1 MYSSY
6 RSPPPRGGL
15 HSFAVMKILA
25 KWVLDKCK
33 EVSEQVACT
42 SKPCLWSVPK
52 SRDRMVKSQIMEI
65 SVISPATAKKR
76 NADESAENVTTK
88 QKPRKGIECI
98 LYDPRTTNQRKVDFN
113 AAQIILNNLREENP
127 HTPALSVVNQNM
139 INLSTVETQFGKM
152 PVGSLLS
159 IQCALIPPDF
169 SVYCNVKLGISSPSP
184 ICYLSTVTLGY

>member
-1 MYSSY
+1 
-6 RSPPPRGGL
+6 
-15 HSFAVMKILA
+15 MKILA

-33 EVSEQVACT
+33 EVPEQVACT
-42 SKPCLWSVPK
+42 SKPCLWPVPK

-65 SVISPATAKKR
+65 SVISPATAKKK

-152 PVGSLLS
+152 PVDSLLS

-169 SVYCNVKLGISSPSP
+169 SVYCNVKLDINSPSP
-184 ICYLSTVTLGY
+184 IAIYPQLPLVTNSC